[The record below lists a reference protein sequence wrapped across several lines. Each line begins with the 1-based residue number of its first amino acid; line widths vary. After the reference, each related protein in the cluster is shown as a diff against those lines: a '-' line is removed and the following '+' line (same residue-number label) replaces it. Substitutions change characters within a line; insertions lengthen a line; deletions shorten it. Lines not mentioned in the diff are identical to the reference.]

1 MHRTLYVQWGQSVRG
16 LKMDSCT
23 YQDETNNAFDTRWA
37 GEPCQVSRTFVMKRA
52 RPPDI
57 LARDVTISNI
67 GDEPEKKNIAS
78 ARVAR
83 IRELLN
89 S

>member
-1 MHRTLYVQWGQSVRG
+1 
-16 LKMDSCT
+16 
-23 YQDETNNAFDTRWA
+23 
-37 GEPCQVSRTFVMKRA
+37 MKRA

-57 LARDVTISNI
+57 SARDVTISHI